1 MSQNPI
7 KTCDHC
13 GATGEMPTFMSGET
27 SCFQCLKKGDRRK
40 WKREDVEAYCRDNG
54 MIMVPEESITGS
66 GLTRGMYHCHNHD
79 GHGFMSDC
87 LQCNAIAAN
96 KEQGF

>member
-13 GATGEMPTFMSGET
+13 GATGKMPTFMSGET
-27 SCFQCLKKGDRRK
+27 TCFDCLKKGDRRN

-54 MIMVPEESITGS
+54 LVLVSASPDPLRIRELFAEMCSNDDVNDDNL
-66 GLTRGMYHCHNHD
+66 GLE
-79 GHGFMSDC
+79 F
-87 LQCNAIAAN
+87 LLAAFQ
-96 KEQGF
+96 EQAL